1 MSNRSPVSTASQWR
15 PTAAHLRALLGGLL
29 LCIVAVLAR
38 RPDLLVLA
46 TPLVGAAVWGSAL
59 RPAAAPTITQSIAHS
74 TLREGQATTWR
85 IGCHDAEGYVEDVA
99 VVLGASP
106 WIDRYPDHGQVA
118 ASPHDAAHQA
128 VHDDTRQLEI
138 VVESTRWG
146 RRRIDPAVVVASSA
160 WGAFQ
165 WHQPGQEALAL
176 LTLPQPAPFDAS
188 APPVRTPGLIGVNRS
203 PRQGSGTEFAGIR
216 PFQPGDRLRRIHWPR
231 SVRTGQ
237 LHVTTT
243 WADHDRQVLLL
254 IDALDDVG
262 ESGGIH
268 GHASS
273 LDIGVRATGAIAEHF
288 VAVGDRVGLVA
299 LGVLG
304 VQRVPAAAG
313 FRHLRRLLEVMATIE
328 PARVRGDD
336 GRLPRGLTAGAL
348 VVVLSPLLSA
358 AALRRVRALAE
369 RGMTT
374 VVIDCLPQGIA
385 HQADDDPF
393 VAITWRIELLRRH
406 REIRAISEAGIP
418 VVPWRGP
425 GSLDMVLRDLHDRS
439 RSGMRARR

>member
-1 MSNRSPVSTASQWR
+1 MSNRSTVSAASQWR
-15 PTAAHLRALLGGLL
+15 PTAAHVRAVLGGLL

-46 TPLVGAAVWGSAL
+46 TPLVWAAVWGSAL

-85 IGCHDAEGYVEDVA
+85 IGCHDAEGRVDDVA
-99 VVLGASP
+99 AVLGASL
-106 WIDRYPDHGQVA
+106 WIDRHPDHGQVA
-118 ASPHDAAHQA
+118 TSPR
-128 VHDDTRQLEI
+128 DDTRQLEI
-138 VVESTRWG
+138 VMESTRWG

-273 LDIGVRATGAIAEHF
+273 LDIGVRAAGAIAEHY

-299 LGVLG
+299 LGALG

-336 GRLPRGLTAGAL
+336 GRLPRGLTTGAL

-374 VVIDCLPQGIA
+374 LVIDCLPQGIA
-385 HQADDDPF
+385 HRADDDPY

-439 RSGMRARR
+439 RPGMRARR

>member
-1 MSNRSPVSTASQWR
+1 MSNPSQWR
-15 PTAAHLRALLGGLL
+15 PTAAHVRALVGGLL

-46 TPLVGAAVWGSAL
+46 TPLVGAAVWATLL
-59 RPAAAPTITQSIAHS
+59 RPTVAPIITQTIAHS

-85 IGCHDAEGYVEDVA
+85 IACDDPEGRVDDVA
-99 VVLGASP
+99 AALGDAV
-106 WIDRYPDHGQVA
+106 WIDRDPAHGQVA
-118 ASPHDAAHQA
+118 TSL
-128 VHDDTRQLEI
+128 HDDGAGPLEI
-138 VVESTRWG
+138 VVRSTRWG

-165 WHQPGQEALAL
+165 MPPQADEALAL

-237 LHVTTT
+237 LHVTST

-262 ESGGIH
+262 ESGGID

-273 LDIGVRATGAIAEHF
+273 LDIGVRAAGAIAEHY

-299 LGVLG
+299 LGALG

-313 FRHLRRLLEVMATIE
+313 FRHLRRLLGVMATIE
-328 PARVRGDD
+328 PAHVRGDD
-336 GRLPRGLTAGAL
+336 GRLPRGLSAGAL

-385 HQADDDPF
+385 HQAADDPY
-393 VAITWRIELLRRH
+393 VSIAWRIELLRRQ
-406 REIRAISEAGIP
+406 RDIRNISQAGIP

-425 GSLDMVLRDLHDRS
+425 GSLDVVLRDLHHRS
-439 RSGMRARR
+439 RSGTLARR